1 MLTDPEALELG
12 KAIAQLVQ
20 ERGLGTLSKKDYEL
34 LAFHHLSSSAAMR
47 SDWNYA
53 LANKLRVTESRI
65 KSMRLEASIR
75 HRPANHKAVL
85 GIIAQRVIDAMTA
98 ADFSGDIVS
107 ITLENPVE
115 RREFEYAVKLAKHT
129 VDYGI
134 NREILRI
141 SALALFEV
149 ILANVEQAETRFQEI
164 VQANITIKSKQ
175 ADILEKSLTFRQ
187 KINKLGAQVS
197 NSGGA
202 VALLTGAVG
211 LL

>member
-12 KAIAQLVQ
+12 KAIAQLVR

-34 LAFHHLSSSAAMR
+34 LVFHHLSSSAAMR

-53 LANKLRVTESRI
+53 LANTLRVTESRI

-85 GIIAQRVIDAMTA
+85 GIIVQRVIDAMTA
-98 ADFSGDIVS
+98 ADFSGDVVS

-149 ILANVEQAETRFQEI
+149 ILANVEQAETRFREI

-175 ADILEKSLTFRQ
+175 AEILDKSLTFRQ

-202 VALLTGAVG
+202 VALLTGAAG